1 MFCTFMS
8 SMKEG
13 NPPIDMNVKKPPTYA
28 MHPALPCE
36 STANTTTISCML
48 DTTREK
54 EPEKKRL
61 HEVSPTFNRKDEEHV
76 TIFCILCIWYCHMFY
91 LDWFLGVFLG

>member
-13 NPPIDMNVKKPPTYA
+13 KPPIDMNVKKPPTYA

-54 EPEKKRL
+54 SRKGRFC
-61 HEVSPTFNRKDEEHV
+61 STKDEEHV

>member
-1 MFCTFMS
+1 MS

-13 NPPIDMNVKKPPTYA
+13 KPPIDMNVKKPPTYA

-61 HEVSPTFNRKDEEHV
+61 
-76 TIFCILCIWYCHMFY
+76 
-91 LDWFLGVFLG
+91 